1 MTPHFPLRPLLTG
14 LLTTVVCLDT
24 LIGRAL
30 AQRPSRGTPAP
41 QAGRDAFMPL
51 PSTSG
56 SDLARRI
63 ASDPK
68 LLNAYAKHFG
78 VDAKRIPA
86 FVKDALVLR
95 PLTKAKAVV
104 TYGRTSTGHVYPVRQ
119 ILPAG
124 SLVWMTR
131 DGNAWLKWK
140 CTNPLGRDLPIVPMP
155 PREGHGEEEVQ
166 LEISRPAGTLRP
178 IPESQSANSVLN
190 LPDPSDD
197 SPILID
203 SQYKPAPYNILPLG
217 LAPIQEPTSAKN
229 ISPWLWAVGATL
241 PRGHRQSTVIP
252 EPTTL
257 TLLLVGGVAFVP
269 LFLLRKPRD

>member
-41 QAGRDAFMPL
+41 PAGRDAFMAL
-51 PSTSG
+51 PSTSA

-95 PLTKAKAVV
+95 PLTKSK
-104 TYGRTSTGHVYPVRQ
+104 GRGYIWAHINWSCISGPTDF
-119 ILPAG
+119 AG
-124 SLVWMTR
+124 GFSGLDDTR
-131 DGNAWLKWK
+131 WK
-140 CTNPLGRDLPIVPMP
+140 RLA
-155 PREGHGEEEVQ
+155 EVEMYQ
-166 LEISRPAGTLRP
+166 SSRA
-178 IPESQSANSVLN
+178 
-190 LPDPSDD
+190 
-197 SPILID
+197 
-203 SQYKPAPYNILPLG
+203 
-217 LAPIQEPTSAKN
+217 
-229 ISPWLWAVGATL
+229 
-241 PRGHRQSTVIP
+241 
-252 EPTTL
+252 
-257 TLLLVGGVAFVP
+257 
-269 LFLLRKPRD
+269 